1 MTFINNLHEKLSD
14 LTHVKPKPATHGN
27 SIEFMNDTAAPPS
40 EVTAQLR
47 LSPLFSGL
55 TDRELTEIAQR
66 SHLVDLKE
74 GQSLF
79 DHGEPVHHFFFVVE
93 GLIKLYRQ
101 SPSGQEKII
110 ELENP
115 GQTFAEALM
124 FNDQPVYPV
133 SAIAM
138 KPSRVISISTR
149 HFRDIL
155 ARSPQLSFRVMGELS
170 IRLHDLINEIDHLS
184 LMTGRNRVAAYFLDQ
199 AAIKGD
205 DFHLDI
211 PKHAIASILSL
222 QPESFSRLIKELV
235 KRGAIAIQDSHIRI
249 LDQDEL
255 RRAAGII

>member
-1 MTFINNLHEKLSD
+1 MYTDIIH
-14 LTHVKPKPATHGN
+14 H
-27 SIEFMNDTAAPPS
+27 
-40 EVTAQLR
+40 LR
-47 LSPLFSGL
+47 QSPLFSGL
-55 TDRELTEIAQR
+55 EENELRNIAANA
-66 SHLVDLKE
+66 HLADLEE

-79 DHGEPVHHFFFVVE
+79 NHGEPVHHFFFVVT

-101 SPSGQEKII
+101 SPNGQEKII

-124 FNDQPVYPV
+124 FNDQPIYPV

-138 KPSRVISISTR
+138 KPSRVISISTG

-155 ARSPQLSFRVMGELS
+155 ARSPGLSLRIMGELS

-222 QPESFSRLIKELV
+222 QPESFSRLIKELTR
-235 KRGAIAIQDSHIRI
+235 RGAIAIQDSHIRI
-249 LDQDEL
+249 LDHDEL

>member
-1 MTFINNLHEKLSD
+1 
-14 LTHVKPKPATHGN
+14 
-27 SIEFMNDTAAPPS
+27 MNDHLTTAS
-40 EVTAQLR
+40 EIIAHLR
-47 LSPLFSGL
+47 RSPLFSGL
-55 TDRELTEIAQR
+55 TDDELGEIAR
-66 SHLVDLKE
+66 RAHLIELRE
-74 GQSLF
+74 GQGLF
-79 DHGEPVHHFFFVVE
+79 DHGEPVHYFFFVMD

-124 FNDQPVYPV
+124 FNEQPVYPV

-155 ARSPQLSFRVMGELS
+155 ARSPQLSFRIMGELS

-199 AAIKGD
+199 AAVKGD
-205 DFHLDI
+205 DFLLDI

-235 KRGAIAIQDSHIRI
+235 KRGAIAVQDNHIRV

>member
-1 MTFINNLHEKLSD
+1 MNNS
-14 LTHVKPKPATHGN
+14 N
-27 SIEFMNDTAAPPS
+27 SVPTDIIGH
-40 EVTAQLR
+40 LR
-47 LSPLFSGL
+47 QSPLFSGL
-55 TDRELTEIAQR
+55 DDVDLDEIAHNAQ
-66 SHLVDLKE
+66 LVELQE
-74 GQSLF
+74 GHSLF
-79 DHGEPVHHFFFVVE
+79 NHGEPVHHFFFVVN

-149 HFRDIL
+149 YFRDIL
-155 ARSPQLSFRVMGELS
+155 ARSPRLSFRIMGELS
-170 IRLHDLINEIDHLS
+170 LRLHDLINEIDHLS
-184 LMTGRNRVAAYFLDQ
+184 LMTGRNRVATYFLDQ

-211 PKHAIASILSL
+211 PKHAIASMLSL
-222 QPESFSRLIKELV
+222 QPESFSRLIKELT

>member
-1 MTFINNLHEKLSD
+1 MT
-14 LTHVKPKPATHGN
+14 
-27 SIEFMNDTAAPPS
+27 DTQNPVAEIADH
-40 EVTAQLR
+40 LR
-47 LSPLFSGL
+47 QSPLFRGL
-55 TDRELTEIAQR
+55 DQEQLSRIA
-66 SHLVDLKE
+66 HHAHPLELKE

-79 DHGEPVHHFFFVVE
+79 NHGEPVHSFFYVIE

-110 ELENP
+110 ELEKS

-138 KPSRVISISTR
+138 KSSRVISISTR
-149 HFRDIL
+149 HFREIL
-155 ARSPQLSFRVMGELS
+155 LRSPELSFHVMGELS
-170 IRLHDLINEIDHLS
+170 IRLHELINEIDHLS

-199 AAIKGD
+199 AAHKGD

-235 KRGAIAIQDSHIRI
+235 KRGAIEIQDTRIRV
-249 LDQDEL
+249 LDADEL

>member
-1 MTFINNLHEKLSD
+1 MTFINSNTEMALN
-14 LTHVKPKPATHGN
+14 LTHVKPRPTTPGN
-27 SIEFMNDTAAPPS
+27 PTVFMNDSHSAPQ
-40 EVTAQLR
+40 EILARLR
-47 LSPLFSGL
+47 QSPLFRGL
-55 TDRELTEIAQR
+55 GESELDEIAQR
-66 SHLVDLKE
+66 AHLVELRE

-79 DHGEPVHHFFFVVE
+79 DHGEPVHHFYFVVE

-124 FNDQPVYPV
+124 FNEQPIYPV

-138 KPSRVISISTR
+138 KASRVISISTR
-149 HFRDIL
+149 HFRDLL
-155 ARSPQLSFRVMGELS
+155 ARSPELSFRIMGELS
-170 IRLHDLINEIDHLS
+170 LRLHELIKEIDHLS

-235 KRGAIAIQDSHIRI
+235 KRGAIAIQDNHIRV

>member
-1 MTFINNLHEKLSD
+1 MTDTLS
-14 LTHVKPKPATHGN
+14 T
-27 SIEFMNDTAAPPS
+27 TA
-40 EVTAQLR
+40 EIRNQLL

-55 TDRELTEIAQR
+55 EDKELAEIVQR
-66 SHLVDLKE
+66 AHLVDLQE

-79 DHGEPVHHFFFVVE
+79 DQGEPVHHFYFVVD

-149 HFRDIL
+149 HFREVL
-155 ARSPQLSFRVMGELS
+155 ARFPELSFRIMGELS
-170 IRLHDLINEIDHLS
+170 LRLHDLIKEIDHLS

-199 AAIKGD
+199 AALKGD

-211 PKHAIASILSL
+211 PKHAIASMLSL
-222 QPESFSRLIKELV
+222 QPESFSRLLKELA
-235 KRGAIAIQDSHIRI
+235 KRGAIDIQDSHIRI

>member
-1 MTFINNLHEKLSD
+1 MSSRHDIHPGTQPLYMTDTQN
-14 LTHVKPKPATHGN
+14 PAADIADH
-27 SIEFMNDTAAPPS
+27 
-40 EVTAQLR
+40 LR
-47 LSPLFSGL
+47 QSPLFSGL
-55 TDRELTEIAQR
+55 DQEQLSEIA
-66 SHLVDLKE
+66 HHAHPLELKE

-79 DHGEPVHHFFFVVE
+79 NHGEPVHSFFFVID

-138 KPSRVISISTR
+138 KPARVISISTR

-155 ARSPQLSFRVMGELS
+155 LRSPELSFRVMGELS
-170 IRLHDLINEIDHLS
+170 LRLHELINEIDHLS

-199 AAIKGD
+199 AALKGD

-235 KRGAIAIQDSHIRI
+235 KRGAIEIHDSHIRV
-249 LDQDEL
+249 LDADEL